1 MPSAESARAAR
12 RAKAETCEE
21 SSQVKSNLVPSAISS
36 PSSWLLASGVFLC
49 YFLFL
54 SLTLFTFV
62 CPN

>member
-12 RAKAETCEE
+12 RAKAETCVE

-36 PSSWLLASGVFLC
+36 PSSWLLALEFFWC
-49 YFLFL
+49 CCLFL
-54 SLTLFTFV
+54 SSTLFIFV